1 MPKLMPTLR
10 HTKSEEYLE
19 SNVGSSSD
27 GNSEVKIHIEKV
39 SDNAISIDNVMRDW
53 SDDDVWSQEE
63 DEITAQYLN
72 MQKISEKDSVS
83 EVSLESIDSRE
94 QGAPSSFNIGDV
106 RMRHCINLYSEIAKP
121 FSNDPEDP
129 SAAALKVSKILNK
142 KRSNVVDFC
151 IFSTLTILSDSN
163 RNRGMT
169 KNVK

>member
-19 SNVGSSSD
+19 SNVDSSGS
-27 GNSEVKIHIEKV
+27 SEVKIHVEKV
-39 SDNAISIDNVMRDW
+39 SDNVVGMESVTRDW

-72 MQKISEKDSVS
+72 MRKITEKDSIS
-83 EVSLESIDSRE
+83 EQSLESIDSRE
-94 QGAPSSFNIGDV
+94 QAAPNSFNIGDV

-129 SAAALKVSKILNK
+129 SAAALKVTPKCWVWATDCNSML
-142 KRSNVVDFC
+142 D
-151 IFSTLTILSDSN
+151 
-163 RNRGMT
+163 RNRGMI

>member
-27 GNSEVKIHIEKV
+27 GNSDVKIHIEKV
-39 SDNAISIDNVMRDW
+39 SDNATSMENVVRDW

-72 MQKISEKDSVS
+72 LRKISEKDSIS
-83 EVSLESIDSRE
+83 ELSLESVDSRE
-94 QGAPSSFNIGDV
+94 QAAPTSFNIGDV
-106 RMRHCINLYSEIAKP
+106 RMRHRNNLYSEVAKP

-129 SAAALKVSKILNK
+129 SAAALKVRIPKHGL
-142 KRSNVVDFC
+142 
-151 IFSTLTILSDSN
+151 TL
-163 RNRGMT
+163 
-169 KNVK
+169 